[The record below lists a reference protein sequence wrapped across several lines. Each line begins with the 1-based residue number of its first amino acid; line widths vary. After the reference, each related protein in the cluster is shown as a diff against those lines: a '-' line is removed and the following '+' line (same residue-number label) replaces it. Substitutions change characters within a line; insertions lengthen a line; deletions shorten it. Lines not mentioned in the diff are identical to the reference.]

1 MYEKAVSTLK
11 LVRTGLSVAEH
22 LGVDLGAALLGVLE
36 LLEHQ
41 HAGALRH
48 DEAVALHVER
58 PRRALGPIIESVR
71 EHSAIRSTAV
81 FL

>member
-1 MYEKAVSTLK
+1 M
-11 LVRTGLSVAEH
+11 RTGLSVAEH
-22 LGVDLGAALLGVLE
+22 LGVDGGAALFGVLQ

-58 PRRALGPIIESVR
+58 PRRARGPIVESAR
-71 EHSAIRSTAV
+71 ELNAFRSAAV